1 MLKLVK
7 FIDYDANY
15 AYAPPEKEATI
26 NTEYIISA
34 IPIAPENTRSSYSL
48 VRLRFHDGSRMDV
61 VGTPRDFIEIE
72 NAK

>member
-26 NTEYIISA
+26 NTQYIISA
-34 IPIAPENTRSSYSL
+34 VPISPENTRSSSPV
-48 VRLRFHDGSRMDV
+48 VRLNFHDGSSMVV
-61 VGTPRDFIEIE
+61 VGTPRDFIEME
-72 NAK
+72 SAK